1 MRHNKQDKKQNLCG
15 NSRNYHMSQHAKRTK
30 KKPVQWQNDYH
41 LTTTDR
47 SIVLTPA
54 TPKPES

>member
-1 MRHNKQDKKQNLCG
+1 
-15 NSRNYHMSQHAKRTK
+15 
-30 KKPVQWQNDYH
+30 VQWQNDYH